1 MLVKWLTKKGVEK
14 IQENNQHV
22 IEKKDAP
29 LALMN
34 DDLQDHENQIK
45 AIQYENVARQAQG
58 DLYQTQLQRCEYTI
72 THIKAGYVDHARD
85 LGKDNIIIIV
95 RKHTRYT
102 NDKYHDLPYY
112 VSYTTM

>member
-34 DDLQDHENQIK
+34 DYLQDHENQIK